1 MSLYPSFCLYTQ
13 SLWPSCIPPDSA
25 CEVHLE
31 RHLLEVVF
39 HSHSGFL
46 RQVHLISLLLEFLI
60 VAGIPYP
67 HQIQGDTVSS
77 TDMGSARPACSPSHY
92 TCSPD
97 PFHPWLSPDKGPSLP
112 PVSVSC
118 PGRSVQ
124 SLPLSFYLES
134 LERASCS
141 SSYLPNCPVHGK
153 CPRTNLNSYF
163 PTSLAVT

>member
-1 MSLYPSFCLYTQ
+1 MSLYPSFCPVYPEDLAI
-13 SLWPSCIPPDSA
+13 SCIPPDSA

-31 RHLLEVVF
+31 QHLLEVVF

-46 RQVHLISLLLEFLI
+46 CQGHLLSLLLEFLI

-77 TDMGSARPACSPSHY
+77 TELGSARPACSPGRY
-92 TCSPD
+92 TCSPI
-97 PFHPWLSPDKGPSLP
+97 PFHPWLSP
-112 PVSVSC
+112 VSVSC
-118 PGRSVQ
+118 PGCSVQ

-141 SSYLPNCPVHGK
+141 SSYLSNCPAHGEY
-153 CPRTNLNSYF
+153 PGTNLNSYF